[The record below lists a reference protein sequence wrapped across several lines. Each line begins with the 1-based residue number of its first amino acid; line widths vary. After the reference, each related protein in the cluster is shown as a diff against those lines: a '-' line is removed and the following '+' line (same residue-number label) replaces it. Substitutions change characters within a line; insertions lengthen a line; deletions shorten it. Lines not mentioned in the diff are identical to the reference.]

1 VVERWIGKPVVE
13 RWIGKPVVERWWVG
27 KPVMDRWWVVLART
41 ERWKRKPRTTRAKA
55 YFAPRLSRRS
65 VYASIVSASSS
76 ERILDS
82 RARSLPGALIFLKF
96 MGHDDPVF
104 YRVESS
110 KK

>member
-27 KPVMDRWWVVLART
+27 KPVMDRRWVVLART

-76 ERILDS
+76 ERIL
-82 RARSLPGALIFLKF
+82 ALIFLKF

-104 YRVESS
+104 YRVES
-110 KK
+110 